1 MLKVRKAVIPAA
13 GLGTRFLPATKA
25 QPKEMLPLVDKP
37 IIQYVVE
44 EAVASGIEDILIIT
58 GRGKRAIE
66 DHFDRSIELEHAL
79 ERGNRDELLAS
90 LRDIAH
96 LAQIHFIRQKEPRGL
111 GHAVYQARWH
121 VGDEPF
127 AVLLGDE
134 VFDGAE
140 TCLAQLLREHARV
153 GGTVV
158 AVREVPAEEVHRY
171 GIVRL
176 RHPAGVAAGAAFPVA
191 DLVEKPARRDAPSRL
206 AVVGRYVIDPEVF
219 EILEHLPP
227 GVNGEIQLTDA
238 LRLLAA
244 RGGVHAMTVAGRRY
258 DVGDKLGFLQATV
271 EMALARPD
279 LSPAFSAYL
288 AGRVR
293 REPEPEPAPRPSL
306 GPGGRPTVTAPPARA
321 AGTGLGGLPLR
332 LAPGGKLVFT
342 APLSVDAVTTRSPE
356 EIRPVLRDPSLPCP
370 AEPYRMYRG
379 ICRPADAAWMEAR
392 SFRYDVTVIPPGRL
406 GSEYPKTHGHY
417 HPLQPGRSRSF
428 GEVYEVLSGRAVFVL
443 QRPGDA
449 PDRVEDV
456 LLCPAGPGE
465 QVVMLP
471 GYGHVTVNVGNEP
484 LVLANWVDPAFQSLY
499 DAYRSLGGAAYHL
512 VDDGGRPAA
521 VPNPRYA
528 RLPAPR
534 WIAPADTWRPLP
546 PPSLPMYAACLA
558 DPDRFEAVLRPPEDG
573 VPRGGVGVPPG
584 PAVKGLRRS
593 GG

>member
-1 MLKVRKAVIPAA
+1 MPKVRKAVIPAA

-79 ERGNRDELLAS
+79 ERGNKDELLAS

-111 GHAVYQARWH
+111 GHAVYQARCH
-121 VGDEPF
+121 VGGEPF

-171 GIVRL
+171 GIVRP
-176 RHPAGVAAGAAFPVA
+176 RHPEGVAAAVASGAAFPVA

-206 AVVGRYVIDPEVF
+206 AVVGRYVIDPAVF

-244 RGGVHAMTVAGRRY
+244 RDGVHAMTVAGRRY

-293 REPEPEPAPRPSL
+293 REPEPEPGGV
-306 GPGGRPTVTAPPARA
+306 GPAA

-379 ICRPADAAWMEAR
+379 ICRPEDAAWMEAR
-392 SFRYDVTVIPPGRL
+392 GFRYDVTVIPPGRL
-406 GSEYPKTHGHY
+406 GNEYPKTHGHY

-443 QRPGDA
+443 QRPGDT

-456 LLCPAGPGE
+456 LLVPAGPGE

-521 VPNPRYA
+521 AANPRYT
-528 RLPAPR
+528 RLPEPR
-534 WIAPADTWRPLP
+534 WLTPADTWRPLP
-546 PPSLPMYAACLA
+546 PPSLPLYAACLA
-558 DPDRFEAVLRPPEDG
+558 DPALFEAVLRPGGGKDVQAAPDDPG
-573 VPRGGVGVPPG
+573 AWRAATPRATING
-584 PAVKGLRRS
+584 
-593 GG
+593 